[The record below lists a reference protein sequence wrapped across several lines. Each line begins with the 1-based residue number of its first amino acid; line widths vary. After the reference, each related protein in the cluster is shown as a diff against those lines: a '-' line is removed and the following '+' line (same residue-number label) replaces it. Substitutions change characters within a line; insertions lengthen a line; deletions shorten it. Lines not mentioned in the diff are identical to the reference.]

1 MLLAY
6 LGPETL
12 LPLTS
17 IVAGIAGAFLM
28 FGKNLVRITKLT
40 VRLITG
46 RSPFLASG
54 ANSLRSSRRTG
65 ELRLDSAEDVPR
77 RASERRRLAK
87 AGTPAPS
94 EPSPSAKSS

>member
-17 IVAGIAGAFLM
+17 IVAGIAGGLLM
-28 FGKNLVRITKLT
+28 FGKNLLRMAKLT

-46 RSPFLASG
+46 RSRSVTAG
-54 ANSLRSSRRTG
+54 ENSLRRSRRSG
-65 ELRLDSAEDVPR
+65 ELRLDSPEDVPR
-77 RASERRRLAK
+77 RASERRRRAK
-87 AGTPAPS
+87 AASSAPS